1 MKNKVLNSLV
11 LLFVVATLNSCNTK
25 KAEPVAV
32 VIDKEQ
38 IKKEIQAKENDYA
51 ALYNAGE
58 VKDIGY
64 YADDATTFYQ
74 NRAPLV
80 GKTAIIEFLKSD
92 LSSNSNKISFTT
104 NEVFVSNDGNQVVEV
119 GSYAV
124 VDSTNTAINTGNY
137 MSLFVKRDG
146 KYVCLRVSDTGT
158 GIPDKI
164 RDNIF
169 DPFFTT
175 KGPEKGTGLGLA
187 IIYGIVREHKGVITV
202 TSLLGRGTTFKVYLP
217 AMESGFFAELS

>member
-1 MKNKVLNSLV
+1 MKNKVVIGV
-11 LLFVVATLNSCNTK
+11 LFSCLMSIIIACNLK

-58 VKDIGY
+58 IKDIGY

-80 GKTAIIEFLKSD
+80 GKPAIIEFLKTD

-104 NEVFVSNDGNQVVEV
+104 NEVFVSNDGEQVIEIGYYSVM
-119 GSYAV
+119 
-124 VDSTNTAINTGNY
+124 DSTNTAINTGNY

-146 KYVCLRVSDTGT
+146 KYMCLRDMSASDR
-158 GIPDKI
+158 PL
-164 RDNIF
+164 
-169 DPFFTT
+169 
-175 KGPEKGTGLGLA
+175 E
-187 IIYGIVREHKGVITV
+187 
-202 TSLLGRGTTFKVYLP
+202 
-217 AMESGFFAELS
+217 